1 MWGVTPKPDAKA
13 VCVFGQ
19 FIRKA
24 RRNLDGARLSGH
36 DKAYADLMRELWGSP
51 DVWNTRKSFTEIAAK
66 LGVDEETVR
75 NRIINLRESGFLLGY
90 RLVPNPALLGRTFA
104 SLRIEFKDRESKQSA
119 IKHLAAFDGVVNI
132 GSTYDKSVLVTLL
145 AEENQDFS
153 KILEKG
159 VEGEVSWVPGLDLSE
174 TSFRMTRLDWEIVA
188 LLLRDAEKK
197 LVDVAKQLKVSTRTV
212 KRRLNMM
219 MKERAV
225 FTMPI
230 VDLRK
235 TEGISYQLRLQSE
248 PGRKLEVEKA
258 VAAKIGTVIFRAS
271 DTQNGSVFGF
281 TGANIAEGSDILE
294 WVKQQPGVT
303 SASMTI
309 AERVIHVFD
318 WIQNEVDKQVK
329 AKQVQEANSGKK
341 EEVKLVARQSLR

>member
-1 MWGVTPKPDAKA
+1 MGPVVAKPDAKT
-13 VCVFGQ
+13 VGVFGQ
-19 FIRKA
+19 FIRRA
-24 RRNLDGARLSGH
+24 RNSSNRTRLSGH

-51 DVWNTRKSFTEIAAK
+51 EVWNVRKSYTQIASR

-75 NRIINLRESGFLLGY
+75 NRIRNLRDSGFLLGY
-90 RLVPNPALLGRTFA
+90 RLVPNPVLLSRTFA
-104 SLRIEFKDRESKQSA
+104 SLRVEFKDRESKQAA
-119 IKHLAAFDGVVNI
+119 IQRLAKIDGVVNI

-153 KILEKG
+153 KILDLG
-159 VEGEVSWVPGLDLSE
+159 VEGEVSWVPGLDLSQ
-174 TSFRMTRLDWEIVA
+174 TSFRMTRLDWEVVS

-197 LVDVAKQLKVSTRTV
+197 LSNVAKQLKVSTRTV

-219 MKERAV
+219 MKEGAV

-235 TEGISYQLRLQSE
+235 TSGISYQLRVQSE
-248 PGRKLEVEKA
+248 PGEKIAVEKA
-258 VAAKIGTVIFRAS
+258 VAAEIGNVIFRAS

-281 TGANIAEGSDILE
+281 TGANVAEGSDILE
-294 WVKQQPGVT
+294 WVKQQPGVR
-303 SASMTI
+303 SASI
-309 AERVIHVFD
+309 AITERVVHVFD

-329 AKQVQEANSGKK
+329 AKQVQKTGSGKK
-341 EEVKLVARQSLR
+341 EE